1 MPATRMTKMT
11 AAAVAAAAA
20 AAATA
25 LISPAAASAVE
36 LVDVKPPTVKASS
49 AGTTINLE
57 ISNPHKLLDGVG
69 CNAMVVN
76 AASIPAVVANPLK
89 LLDKGVVVFPGFDNF
104 DSLFGVGA
112 GQTKTYTVKNTKPG
126 LYGVIGACA
135 SLWNVGEIPTITN
148 PQILA
153 VVGGDLGSV
162 GSSEIPAFGS

>member
-1 MPATRMTKMT
+1 MFAARMTKLAAAT
-11 AAAVAAAAA
+11 AATAAAAA
-20 AAATA
+20 ISALVAPATA
-25 LISPAAASAVE
+25 AAVE
-36 LVDVKPPTVKASS
+36 LVDVKPPAVKASAS
-49 AGTTINLE
+49 GTTVNLE

-89 LLDKGVVVFPGFDNF
+89 LLDKGVVVFPGVDNF

-135 SLWNVGEIPTITN
+135 SLWNVGEAPTITN

>member
-1 MPATRMTKMT
+1 MSTARMAKL
-11 AAAVAAAAA
+11 
-20 AAATA
+20 AAATVATTTAVIGA
-25 LISPAAASAVE
+25 LVVPATASAVE

-49 AGTTINLE
+49 SESTINLE

-112 GQTKTYTVKNTKPG
+112 GQAKTYTVKNTKPG

-135 SLWNVGEIPTITN
+135 SLWNVGETPTITN

-162 GSSEIPAFGS
+162 GSSKIPAFGS